1 MSTEGSFHSVTKK
14 LLQLN
19 HFSQQCPSFR
29 LQCEHCSRSETLCDS
44 KITHRRFGEA
54 LVQFCG
60 LAVFSCLTRHV
71 THMVCVK
78 SDNCIIKLFQPF
90 HNSVTNCTNIFIKC
104 VLWLR
109 ALTGFYLSL
118 SSGSTLSMWWNRMFR
133 NSSGSAGQDL
143 LKWDTRHSCCNA
155 VNLERTL

>member
-71 THMVCVK
+71 TRMVCVK

-90 HNSVTNCTNIFIKC
+90 HNSVTNCTNIFIER
-104 VLWLR
+104 WL
-109 ALTGFYLSL
+109 AFTLAWVVGPPSVCDGTGCL
-118 SSGSTLSMWWNRMFR
+118 GTL
-133 NSSGSAGQDL
+133 QDL
-143 LKWDTRHSCCNA
+143 QDKICLNETRDIP
-155 VNLERTL
+155 VLRLPT